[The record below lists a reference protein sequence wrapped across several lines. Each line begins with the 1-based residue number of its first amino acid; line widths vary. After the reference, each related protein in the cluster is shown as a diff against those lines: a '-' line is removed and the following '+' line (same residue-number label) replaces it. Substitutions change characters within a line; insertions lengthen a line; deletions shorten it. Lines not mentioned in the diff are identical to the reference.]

1 MLTVKRCFMKQIITV
16 ISACLLSVA
25 LQAKEL
31 SGPAPDF
38 ALTTLDG
45 EKVKLSDLK
54 GHVVMINFW
63 ASWCGPCRQE
73 MPLLNDIYASYKKAG
88 FVLLGVNLDESA
100 EDAKAFLK
108 KTPVNFPV
116 LIDSKGQVADL
127 YKNQAMPSSYFV
139 DRKGDLVYLHQGYR
153 PGEEEDYKK
162 VIKKLL
168 AQ

>member
-1 MLTVKRCFMKQIITV
+1 MKQIITV
-16 ISACLLSVA
+16 IVACLLSVA

>member
-1 MLTVKRCFMKQIITV
+1 MHRFLLWLTGLFM
-16 ISACLLSVA
+16 SLSLHA
-25 LQAKEL
+25 GEM

-38 ALTTLDG
+38 TLTDLEG
-45 EKVKLSDLK
+45 KKVRLADLK
-54 GHVVMINFW
+54 GQVVMINFW

-88 FVLLGVNLDESA
+88 FVLLGVNVDESVA
-100 EDAKAFLK
+100 DAKGFLA
-108 KTPVNFPV
+108 KTPVKFPV
-116 LIDSKGQVADL
+116 LHDAEGKVADL

-139 DRKGDLVYLHQGYR
+139 DRKGNLAYLHQGYR
-153 PGEEEDYKK
+153 PGEENDYKK

>member
-1 MLTVKRCFMKQIITV
+1 MKRITAL
-16 ISACLLSVA
+16 IFACLFSLS

-38 ALTTLDG
+38 TLTNLDG

-54 GHVVMINFW
+54 GQVVMINFW

-73 MPLLNDIYASYKKAG
+73 MPLLNDIYAGYKKAG

-100 EDAKAFLK
+100 DDAKAFLK

-116 LIDSKGQVADL
+116 LLDSQGKVADL

-139 DRKGDLVYLHQGYR
+139 DRKGNLVHLHQGYK
-153 PGEEEDYKK
+153 PGEEAEYKR

>member
-1 MLTVKRCFMKQIITV
+1 MKQIITV

>member
-1 MLTVKRCFMKQIITV
+1 MKQIITV
-16 ISACLLSVA
+16 IFACLLSVA

>member
-1 MLTVKRCFMKQIITV
+1 MKQIITV
-16 ISACLLSVA
+16 IFACLFSVA

>member
-1 MLTVKRCFMKQIITV
+1 MKQIITV
-16 ISACLLSVA
+16 IFACLLSVA

-116 LIDSKGQVADL
+116 LMDSKGQVADL

>member
-1 MLTVKRCFMKQIITV
+1 MKQIITV
-16 ISACLLSVA
+16 IFACLLSVA

-116 LIDSKGQVADL
+116 LIYSKGQVADL